1 MDTKIA
7 VLSNVNMNYVI
18 RLLKKE
24 YQVYEAE
31 GYGNELGILLNRQS
45 SYYDFAPE
53 ITFLLMDLMELL
65 GHDLCWQESGD
76 TGRGKAQTETGTG
89 DTGSGIPRTYTESGT
104 AEGGRPQ
111 TDAESGKAEN
121 RRPQTDTE
129 TGEGQG
135 IHDMPGSMRD
145 WLLQLES
152 CIEPGRLYYV
162 SDAWLWGPEIGA
174 LPRPWVRQRLEEQ
187 WLEGVLW
194 LQRRHE
200 NVRLF
205 PYRQV
210 IGKLGEENSFSLKMW
225 YLGKILHTNE
235 AQKRLAR
242 EIAALTE
249 TEGRAAKKV
258 LLVDLDNTLW
268 GGLAGEREHT
278 PLELSEDH
286 QGLAY
291 KNAQRVLR
299 LIEQSGAVLGIVSKN
314 NEEDALEVIRSH
326 PHMVLREEDFAV
338 WRINWEPKHENI
350 RRIAQD
356 LNLGLDSIVFWDDS
370 PAERELVKQMLPQV
384 EVPAF
389 PERPEELAP
398 ALTEIYEK
406 YFRKARLTEEDV
418 QKTKQYAEN
427 EKRSLFRQQ
436 TGDFDRYLRGLNLR
450 VQPMDPRAHMER
462 LVQLFNKTN
471 QFNLTTIRHTQEEM
485 QKIVADSSK
494 KVYLYRVEDRFGDY
508 GIVSAAIVDM
518 AGEEPVLAEW
528 VLSCRVMGRQVED
541 ALLGHMEDELQAAGY
556 ETLRSRYVPTAK
568 NQPVAGL
575 YERMGYRPIPRDISR
590 EIFWEEDGAL
600 QYRICLKE
608 RPVRGTHVTWMG
620 NGAENRKQW

>member
-1 MDTKIA
+1 MKKEQDMDTKIA

-24 YQVYEAE
+24 YRVYEAE

-65 GHDLCWQESGD
+65 GHDLHWQESGD
-76 TGRGKAQTETGTG
+76 TGSDKPQTDAKSGTAESGRPQTETGTG
-89 DTGSGIPRTYTESGT
+89 
-104 AEGGRPQ
+104 
-111 TDAESGKAEN
+111 
-121 RRPQTDTE
+121 
-129 TGEGQG
+129 EGQG
-135 IHDMPGSMRD
+135 IPDMPGSMRD
-145 WLLQLES
+145 WLLQLEN

-174 LPRPWVRQRLEEQ
+174 LPWPWVRQQLEEQ

-210 IGKLGEENSFSLKMW
+210 IGKLGEGNSFSLKMW

-235 AQKRLAR
+235 AQKRLAG
-242 EIAALTE
+242 EIAALAE
-249 TEGRAAKKV
+249 TERRVAKKV

-314 NEEDALEVIRSH
+314 NEEDALDVIRSH

-406 YFRKARLTEEDV
+406 YFRKARLTEEDI

-436 TGDFDRYLRGLNLR
+436 TGDFDRYLRGLDLK

-541 ALLGHMEDELQAAGY
+541 ALLGHMEDDMQAAGY

>member
-1 MDTKIA
+1 MKKGQDMDTKIA

-65 GHDLCWQESGD
+65 GHDLRWQESGD
-76 TGRGKAQTETGTG
+76 TGKTQMETGTG
-89 DTGSGIPRTYTESGT
+89 DTGSDRPQKDTESGN
-104 AEGGRPQ
+104 
-111 TDAESGKAEN
+111 AEN
-121 RRPQTDTE
+121 GIRSQTDTRS
-129 TGEGQG
+129 GEGQG
-135 IHDMPGSMRD
+135 IPDIHGSMRD
-145 WLLQLES
+145 WFLQLES
-152 CIEPGRLYYV
+152 CIERGRLYYL

-174 LPRPWVRQRLEEQ
+174 LPHPWVRQQLEEQ
-187 WLEGVLW
+187 WLQGVLW

-210 IGKLGEENSFSLKMW
+210 IGRLGEDNSFSLKMW

-235 AQKRLAR
+235 AQKGLAR
-242 EIAALTE
+242 EISALVE
-249 TEGRAAKKV
+249 TEERVAKKV

-326 PHMVLREEDFAV
+326 PHMVLREEDFAI

-350 RRIAQD
+350 RQIAQD

-384 EVPAF
+384 EVPPF

-398 ALTEIYEK
+398 ALTQIYEK
-406 YFRKARLTEEDV
+406 YFRKGRLTEEDM

-427 EKRSLFRQQ
+427 EKRSLFQRQ
-436 TGDFDRYLRGLNLR
+436 TGDFDQYLRGLGLKA
-450 VQPMDPRAHMER
+450 QSLDPAEHMER

-471 QFNLTTIRHTQEEM
+471 QFNLTTVRHTQEEM

-494 KVYLYRVEDRFGDY
+494 KVYLYRVEDCFGDY

-518 AGEEPVLAEW
+518 AGEEPILAEW
-528 VLSCRVMGRQVED
+528 VLSCRVMGRQVEN
-541 ALLGHMEDELQAAGY
+541 ALLGHMEDDLQAAGY
-556 ETLRSRYVPTAK
+556 ETLQSLYVPTAK

-575 YERMGYRPIPRDISR
+575 YQRMGYQTIPRESFQEEILQKEKGASR
-590 EIFWEEDGAL
+590 
-600 QYRICLKE
+600 YRIHLKE
-608 RPVRGTHVTWMG
+608 RPKRGTHVTWVG
-620 NGAENRKQW
+620 TEAGTL